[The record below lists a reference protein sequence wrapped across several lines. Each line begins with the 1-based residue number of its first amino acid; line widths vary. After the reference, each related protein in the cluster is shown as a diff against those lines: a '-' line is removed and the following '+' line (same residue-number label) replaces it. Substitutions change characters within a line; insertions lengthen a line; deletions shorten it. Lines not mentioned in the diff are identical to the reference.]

1 MTQFLTG
8 HLRLLAPAFIDTAP
22 HDILALDL
30 GNNVFEGEFPQCFAP
45 RTLKFLQ
52 LSNNSSE
59 IRTPNIHWSE
69 HRELVLLEI
78 KMSHVP
84 MRSFVVDRF

>member
-8 HLRLLAPAFIDTAP
+8 HLRLLAPAFIDAAP

-59 IRTPNIHWSE
+59 IWTPNIYWSE
-69 HRELVLLEI
+69 HRALVLLKI

>member
-1 MTQFLTG
+1 MTQLLTG
-8 HLRLLAPAFIDTAP
+8 HLRLLAPAFIDAAP

-52 LSNNSSE
+52 LSN
-59 IRTPNIHWSE
+59 I
-69 HRELVLLEI
+69 VLKSGLLTYIGASTENWYC
-78 KMSHVP
+78 
-84 MRSFVVDRF
+84 

>member
-1 MTQFLTG
+1 MIQFLTG
-8 HLRLLAPAFIDTAP
+8 HLRLLAPAFIDAAP

-59 IRTPNIHWSE
+59 IWTPNIYWSE

-78 KMSHVP
+78 NMSHVP

>member
-8 HLRLLAPAFIDTAP
+8 HLRLLAPAFIDAAP

-59 IRTPNIHWSE
+59 IRTPNIYWSE